1 MMAPVKDG
9 VQQRSQNQQSRAQP
23 DHAIGHIGGKTM
35 FHDQCDHAC
44 DYQQHGQ
51 PTEPV
56 MAMAMAVAVFKVA
69 VMMVCVRVVAAT
81 PVASATAIIIVGFI
95 EREFIAHP
103 NIKFA
108 HSISLFTAGF
118 SR

>member
-35 FHDQCDHAC
+35 FHDQRDHAC

-51 PTEPV
+51 TAEPV
-56 MAMAMAVAVFKVA
+56 MAMAMAVVFMVA
-69 VMMVCVRVVAAT
+69 LMMVCVRVVAAM
-81 PVASATAIIIVGFI
+81 PVASAPAIVVVGFI

-118 SR
+118 GR